1 MEVELSGEK
10 FIESKRVFVLYFY
23 FKKEKKQFIWLHQ
36 VPDAA
41 RGILSCSTQGSSAG
55 EESASVQETR
65 LPFLGWEDALEKG

>member
-41 RGILSCSTQGSSAG
+41 HGILSCSTQGSSAS

>member
-1 MEVELSGEK
+1 MGKSL
-10 FIESKRVFVLYFY
+10 ESKRVFVLYFY

-41 RGILSCSTQGSSAG
+41 RGILSCSTQDSSAG
-55 EESASVQETR
+55 EESACNAGDP